1 MKKSIIVTAI
11 VSLIVGALLV
21 VVGYFVYVVVNMRAE
36 VAQNTQ
42 VLGQVVN
49 FLNQNIQAQ
58 QVAAP
63 VATPAK
69 AK

>member
-21 VVGYFVYVVVNMRAE
+21 VVGYFVYVVVNMRAQ
-36 VAQNTQ
+36 VTQNTQ

-58 QVAAP
+58 QVSTPTTAAK
-63 VATPAK
+63 TK
-69 AK
+69 